1 MFKTF
6 DTDRPII
13 ERKYNIPEEITAPHH
28 TINRFAYHGY
38 DYDPTSGLSDEAMNE
53 GIAALAAELDIQ
65 NLPHPVYKAKL
76 LAYVLDNTQID
87 TPAHDYFFGLRAWGR
102 LISKYTVGRWEADNK
117 QRHPN
122 ELERLRMEINTGT
135 NYGALDYDHT
145 VPNWDLLTEKGFPG
159 VLAMVHES
167 YENIKEKGEL
177 TDKKEALYRGMV
189 ITYEAII
196 RFLDRLAKRARTQ
209 THAKAEKMAVCFEN
223 LRDGAP
229 TDTYEALQLI
239 YAYFMISESI
249 DNYQVRSLGHG
260 LDQTLYPYFVSDIES
275 GRYTKEEIGELI
287 AYFLMQ
293 WQAINNYWGQPVYL
307 GGANPDGTTRVN
319 ELSYYILDI
328 YDKLGL
334 YNPKLQLKIY
344 TSTPS
349 DFKEKALEMVRHGT
363 SSIVFLNGD
372 MITKCL
378 MARGATY
385 EEAVDSVISGCY
397 EYKTKGKGIG
407 IGVSY
412 YNMLKGIS
420 MVFDN
425 GVDTPT
431 GIEVGLKTG
440 EISEFDTFDKFYK
453 AYLEQ
458 TRFMLHSYLDAVDG
472 LATDIAD
479 INPSL
484 MFSATIDTCRETLT
498 DALDSGTDNYITGC
512 LTSGIGT
519 AVDALMAVRELVYEK
534 KVVTLEEMK
543 AALDANWEGYE
554 ALRKKALSMDCKY
567 GNGNIVADSYAAAL
581 LRFVYD
587 SIADKKNCHGGKY
600 VIDGHSARAF
610 LIHGEKTKAT
620 PDGRRHGDE
629 TSKNFSPTPGA
640 DRKGITALIR
650 SATHV
655 DTSLCT
661 EGYCLDA
668 MLHPSAVQG
677 EDGMIAMRSVL
688 DTYMNKGGQSIQFNI
703 FSAEML
709 RDAQAH
715 PEKYKNLQVRVCG
728 WNILWND
735 MAKVEQDAY
744 ILRAEN
750 IG

>member
-6 DTDRPII
+6 DTDRAVI
-13 ERKYNIPEEITAPHH
+13 ERKYNNPEDFKVPHH

-38 DYDPTSGLSDEAMNE
+38 DYDPTSGLSDRAMND
-53 GIAALAAELDIQ
+53 GIAAYNAELEKQ
-65 NLPHPVYKAKL
+65 ALPKPIHKAKL
-76 LAYVLDNTQID
+76 LEYVLDNTQID
-87 TPAHDYFFGLRAWGR
+87 TPAHDYFFGMRAWGR
-102 LISKYTVGRWEADNK
+102 LISKYTVGKWEADNK
-117 QRHPN
+117 LLHPK
-122 ELERLRMEINTGT
+122 EIESLRNAVATGT
-135 NYGALDYDHT
+135 SYGGLDYDHT
-145 VPNWDLLTEKGFPG
+145 VPNWDFLMEKGFPG
-159 VLAMVHES
+159 VLARVHES
-167 YENIKEKGEL
+167 YERIKAKGGL
-177 TDKKEALYRGMV
+177 TDKKEALYYGMV
-189 ITYEAII
+189 IEYEAII

-209 THAKAEKMAVCFEN
+209 THDKAERIAVCLEHI
-223 LRDGAP
+223 RDGAP
-229 TDTYEALQLI
+229 TDSYEVLQLI

-260 LDQTLYPYFVSDIES
+260 LDQTLYPYFVRDIES
-275 GRYTKEEIGELI
+275 GRYTKEEVGEFI

-293 WQAINNYWGQPVYL
+293 WQAINNYWGQPIYL
-307 GGANPDGTTRVN
+307 GGANPDGTTKVN

-344 TSTPS
+344 SSTPN

-363 SSIVFLNGD
+363 NSIVFINGD
-372 MITKCL
+372 MVTKCL

-397 EYKTKGKGIG
+397 EYKVKGKGIG
-407 IGVSY
+407 IGITY
-412 YNMLKGIS
+412 FNMLKGIS

-425 GVDTPT
+425 GIDTPT
-431 GIEVGLKTG
+431 GIEIGLKTG
-440 EISEFDTFDKFYK
+440 ELDQYDTFDKFYK
-453 AYLEQ
+453 AYLAQ
-458 TRFMLHSYLDAVDG
+458 TKFMLHSYLDAVDG
-472 LATDIAD
+472 LATNIAE

-484 MFSATIDTCRETLT
+484 MFSATLDSCVETLT
-498 DALDSGTDNYITGC
+498 DAIDGGTENYMGGC

-519 AVDALMAVRELVYEK
+519 AVDALMAVKELVYDTGAI
-534 KVVTLEEMK
+534 TLAEMK
-543 AALDANWEGYE
+543 AALDADWVGYE
-554 ALRKKALSMDCKY
+554 ALRRKALNLECKY
-567 GNGNIVADSYAAAL
+567 GNGNTVADSYAAAI

-587 SIADKKNCHGGKY
+587 SVADKKNSHGGGFI
-600 VIDGHSARAF
+600 IDGHSARAF

-620 PDGRRHGDE
+620 PDGRKAGAE

-640 DRKGITALIR
+640 DRKGITALIK

-677 EDGMIAMRSVL
+677 DDGMIALRAIL

-703 FSAEML
+703 FSADML

-715 PEKYKNLQVRVCG
+715 PENYKNLQVRVCG

-750 IG
+750 VG

>member
-6 DTDRPII
+6 DTDRAVL
-13 ERKYNIPEEITAPHH
+13 ERKYNIPEEITGPIH
-28 TINRFAYHGY
+28 TVNRFAYHGY

-53 GIAALAAELDIQ
+53 GIAAYNEKLEKQA
-65 NLPHPVYKAKL
+65 LPKPIHKARL
-76 LAYVLDNTQID
+76 LEYVLDNTQID

-102 LISKYTVGRWEADNK
+102 LISKYTVGKWEAENK
-117 QRHPN
+117 LLHPK
-122 ELERLRMEINTGT
+122 ELESLRSAVSTGT
-135 NYGALDYDHT
+135 SYGALDYDHT
-145 VPNWDLLTEKGFPG
+145 VPNWDFLMEQGFIG
-159 VLAMVHES
+159 VLARLHES
-167 YENIKEKGEL
+167 FERIKANGEL

-196 RFLDRLAKRARTQ
+196 RFIDRLSKRARAQ
-209 THAKAEKMAVCFEN
+209 THDKAEKMAVCLEH

-229 TDTYEALQLI
+229 TDTYEVLQLI

-260 LDQTLYPYFVSDIES
+260 LDQTLYPYYVKDIES
-275 GRYTKEEIGELI
+275 GRYTKEEIGEFI

-344 TSTPS
+344 SSTPK

-363 SSIVFLNGD
+363 SSIVFINGD
-372 MITKCL
+372 MVTKCL

-397 EYKTKGKGIG
+397 EYKVKGKGIG
-407 IGVSY
+407 IGVAY
-412 YNMLKGIS
+412 YNMLKGVS

-425 GVDTPT
+425 GVDTRT
-431 GIEVGLKTG
+431 GIEIGLKTG
-440 EISEFDTFDKFYK
+440 ELDKYDTFEKFYK
-453 AYLEQ
+453 AYLAQ
-458 TRFMLHSYLDAVDG
+458 TKYMLHNYLDAVSG
-472 LATDIAD
+472 LATTIEE

-484 MFSATIDTCRETLT
+484 MFSATVDTCVDTLT
-498 DALDSGTDNYITGC
+498 DALGGGTDNYMGGC
-512 LTSGIGT
+512 LTSGIAT
-519 AVDALMAVRELVYEK
+519 AVDALMAVKELVYDTK
-534 KVVTLEEMK
+534 TVSLREMK
-543 AALDANWEGYE
+543 AALDADWEGYE
-554 ALRKKALSMDCKY
+554 VLHRKALNMDCKY
-567 GNGNIVADSYAAAL
+567 GNGNIVADSYAAAI

-587 SIADKKNCHGGKY
+587 SIADKKNCHGGGF

-620 PDGRRHGDE
+620 PDGRKAGME

-677 EDGMIAMRSVL
+677 EDGMIALMSVL